1 MALAS
6 PYLVSRQTSMWNLTS
21 SWEKAATINPS
32 FASLKGNHFKESPLS
47 KSEQS
52 ETTCSVDDGSSLFI
66 NIFFNNIVF
75 VVYNI
80 YSTWIEYKQVSPL
93 FVHAIFDKNLER
105 QVTEWCTREVGLTFL
120 DVWSTAAGV
129 SARSLN
135 NLALNYKDA
144 DIFVTMNMQRIVRN
158 LTMSIYLWLVE
169 NTSFY

>member
-1 MALAS
+1 
-6 PYLVSRQTSMWNLTS
+6 MWNLTS

-80 YSTWIEYKQVSPL
+80 YST
-93 FVHAIFDKNLER
+93 
-105 QVTEWCTREVGLTFL
+105 
-120 DVWSTAAGV
+120 
-129 SARSLN
+129 
-135 NLALNYKDA
+135 
-144 DIFVTMNMQRIVRN
+144 
-158 LTMSIYLWLVE
+158 
-169 NTSFY
+169 